1 MQSTAKR
8 GRQEI
13 PEGATFKAY
22 GEYLLLLDLRAKPNF
37 RESSARLGISE
48 RTLRNWWARFKR
60 HELPNKKDY
69 GALAKELG
77 HPDSMELARMA
88 ETANQTVRSATVEPA
103 SRRHQF
109 KTLQNGIGTL
119 EVSAALYRSGIEP
132 AD

>member
-1 MQSTAKR
+1 MPSTGKR

-22 GEYLLLLDLRAKPNF
+22 REYLLLLDLHAKPNHG
-37 RESSARLGISE
+37 ELATRLGISE
-48 RTLRNWWARFKR
+48 RTLKNWWARFNR

-77 HPDSMELARMA
+77 HPDPEELARLC
-88 ETANQTVRSATVEPA
+88 ETANQPVRATTAEPA